1 MNEENNVEE
10 TSEVMDTESSV
21 IKELRQ
27 QIKDLKSV
35 EFKLHISV
43 SDELKPTF
51 VVLFTMLG
59 STNSDTLS
67 LNMFLEIFLL

>member
-27 QIKDLKSV
+27 QIKDL
-35 EFKLHISV
+35 
-43 SDELKPTF
+43 
-51 VVLFTMLG
+51 
-59 STNSDTLS
+59 
-67 LNMFLEIFLL
+67 